1 MDRFIITIA
10 PPPSDESLL
19 GVADAMQQVIDALN
33 IFIDAERSFTS
44 PHEAFEWKLESAT
57 TNSPFTVVAVA
68 HGLDSRVDISG
79 HVGRVKSAVASG
91 LRNLIERGERAPWMD
106 SDAIER
112 TKALFARNQNGIA
125 ATIINF
131 DDAAEPLTIDPG
143 AAGAA
148 LRAIEGITAINM
160 ADLPERVA
168 FGEIE
173 GVMIAAGR
181 YRNRPLVEKFGGEHQ
196 MADVWRG
203 NLIGVRGRLR
213 YAAGG
218 KLSLIEAL
226 EIREITTAPPIDLA
240 SVLDP
245 DFTAGLDPIE
255 YLRQLHEGELA

>member
-1 MDRFIITIA
+1 
-10 PPPSDESLL
+10 
-19 GVADAMQQVIDALN
+19 MQQVIDALN

-181 YRNRPLVEKFGGEHQ
+181 YRNRPAIQMRTDLYGFIWCQLSEPLVEKFGGEHQ